1 MWNYIFFFYIN
12 STERECK
19 RESYSFYNVF
29 KHYLLKIYVTSPT
42 FVCVFK
48 ICICWN
54 LFYSLRWD
62 YLYMMTLN
70 IDYIAINE
78 MFFFKKEWSFRPFI
92 LSHITY
98 PIRKSCLSNPF
109 GSLKSYCPLIMSIP
123 GEHWKTCETFING
136 VIISIDNMYFFL
148 LSCWQIFLLSLVHE
162 KKVSA
167 KTLEWSLELWMKM
180 KFVINSL

>member
-78 MFFFKKEWSFRPFI
+78 MFFLRKNEVSAHLFYLTLLTQSENLAF
-92 LSHITY
+92 
-98 PIRKSCLSNPF
+98 PIRLDLWNLTVHSSWVFQVNTEKRARP
-109 GSLKSYCPLIMSIP
+109 SL
-123 GEHWKTCETFING
+123 T
-136 VIISIDNMYFFL
+136 
-148 LSCWQIFLLSLVHE
+148 
-162 KKVSA
+162 A
-167 KTLEWSLELWMKM
+167 
-180 KFVINSL
+180 